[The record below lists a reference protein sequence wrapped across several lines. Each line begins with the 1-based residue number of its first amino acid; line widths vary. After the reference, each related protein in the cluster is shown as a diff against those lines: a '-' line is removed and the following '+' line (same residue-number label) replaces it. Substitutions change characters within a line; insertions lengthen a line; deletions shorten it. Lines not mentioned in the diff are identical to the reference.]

1 MPIDTF
7 LDNLTSHIR
16 DFIPASITNYFS
28 GGTPDAKNTLA
39 PVKYAPFNR
48 SHDFVIQN
56 STIAERIEYISSG
69 KTVLDLLHPHTNP
82 DAAMDSSARDPPPRC
97 HPGTRI
103 NINEKL
109 IGWLDI
115 LGRDQ
120 DMQWLYGPA
129 GTGKSA
135 IAQTFAEACFEMVR
149 LGGTFFFS
157 RPNGRDK
164 PETVVPSLVYQLC
177 INCEAYKTI
186 IASVLANDPQL
197 LQKAI
202 SVQFKRLIIE
212 PLSKLQ
218 ADGHP
223 SVRQPFIIL
232 LDGLDEC
239 AGAQS
244 QCQFIKLISE
254 TVRLKRDFPILWLLC
269 SRPEPHLKHTFS
281 RIPECGHEELLLD
294 RESHEDVTR
303 FLRDK
308 FAEIRDENPYTTTPD
323 WPPEAQFDVI
333 LRVSSG
339 HFQVATVAV
348 NYVNDAIIQDPV
360 KQLNTLVTF
369 LEGAEKI
376 GIDNPLAALDL
387 IYTRILSEIPD
398 RILPI
403 TRQILALLL
412 FPSRSVG
419 ERLRSAQTLCNFLRL
434 EKNMFYSALS
444 RLHSVVR
451 VPAPEDAYEKRLSFY
466 HASFGDYLRDPIR
479 SGKFALK
486 DDWAFEV
493 VAKTYL
499 DWYQVL
505 TVSSDSDNSGIT
517 GERRLSKP
525 AFLPGL
531 TWSPAHLTKSISS
544 DIIKQVHKKALT
556 TFKWGLKYKNDKLLV
571 RLRDIDFQPIPQTEE
586 PEKLGYL
593 VRWILNHYPS
603 DDIVRAEPSND
614 VDFQLLEYIK
624 LLTKHALDV
633 EKANILFQF
642 LSQEEGSTLPEFSR
656 FKEFFFVGCGQRAI
670 LSFITDC
677 GLQKPQRIELL
688 KAGNPPSEEQ
698 ISEYQA
704 WLDKNWAES

>member
-1 MPIDTF
+1 MQFTMPFDTF

-16 DFIPASITNYFS
+16 DFIPASFTDYFS
-28 GGTPDAKNTLA
+28 GGTPDAK
-39 PVKYAPFNR
+39 
-48 SHDFVIQN
+48 
-56 STIAERIEYISSG
+56 
-69 KTVLDLLHPHTNP
+69 VLDLLHPHTNP

-97 HPGTRI
+97 HPGTRV

-109 IGWLDI
+109 VGWLDV
-115 LGRDQ
+115 LGRDR
-120 DMQWLYGPA
+120 DMRWLYGPA

-135 IAQTFAEACFEMVR
+135 IAQTFAEACFEMAR

-186 IASVLANDPQL
+186 IASVLASDPQL

-212 PLSKLQ
+212 PLLKLQ

-223 SVRQPFIIL
+223 SVRKPFVIL

-254 TVRLKRDFPILWLLC
+254 TVRLKRGFPILWLLC

-281 RIPECGHEELLLD
+281 RIPECGREELLLD
-294 RESHEDVTR
+294 PESYEDVTR

-308 FAEIRDENPYTTTPD
+308 FVEIRDENPYTTTPD
-323 WPPEAQFDVI
+323 WPPEAQFNVI

-348 NYVNDAIIQDPV
+348 NYVNDPIARDPV
-360 KQLNTLVTF
+360 KQLNTLVAF

-387 IYTRILSEIPD
+387 IYTRIFSEIPD
-398 RILPI
+398 ETLPI

-412 FPSRSVG
+412 FPSISVG
-419 ERLRSAQTLCNFLRL
+419 NRLDSAQTLCNFLRL
-434 EKNMFYSALS
+434 EQNIFYSALS
-444 RLHSVVR
+444 MLHSVVQ
-451 VPAPEDAYEKRLSFY
+451 VPAPEDAYDKRLSFY

-479 SGKFALK
+479 SGKFTLK
-486 DDWAFEV
+486 DDWAFDV

-505 TVSSDSDNSGIT
+505 TVSSESDNSGIT

-525 AFLPGL
+525 TFLPGL
-531 TWSPAHLTKSISS
+531 TWSPAHLTESISS
-544 DIIKQVHKKALT
+544 DVIEQIHTKVLT
-556 TFKWGLKYKNDKLLV
+556 TFKWGLKYKNDKVLA
-571 RLRDIDFQPIPQTEE
+571 RLRDIDFRPILQTEE
-586 PEKLGYL
+586 PDKLIYL
-593 VRWILNHYPS
+593 IRWILIHYPS

-614 VDFQLLEYIK
+614 VDFQLLEYVK
-624 LLTKHALDV
+624 LLTNNASDV
-633 EKANILFQF
+633 ENANILFQSW
-642 LSQEEGSTLPEFSR
+642 SQEESPAPDGTLS
-656 FKEFFFVGCGQRAI
+656 FKEFCFVGYDQGAVLILVTWCGPTRDSRADM
-670 LSFITDC
+670 LNV
-677 GLQKPQRIELL
+677 
-688 KAGNPPSEEQ
+688 GNPPSKEQ
-698 ISEYQA
+698 ISKYQA
-704 WLDKNWAES
+704 WLDKNRNVS